1 MGVVYSDNKK
11 SVKIGN
17 YQGNIPR
24 DRCQSVNMVSEDVEL
39 EVEQALQVAE
49 NMEPVKVT
57 RKQRRRSKYKD
68 RHLSLKLR
76 RFKENSGMIRN
87 NTSHIFTVKSKEN
100 GRKFCGVI
108 DFWPI
113 YVHPKGDFIA
123 PNGFPFYAYIDRT
136 VPWSRMNHS
145 FNTYSFGELIRFIE
159 TKYEIL
165 ELSLF

>member
-1 MGVVYSDNKK
+1 MSVLYSENRKT
-11 SVKIGN
+11 VNVN
-17 YQGNIPR
+17 YRGNIPR
-24 DRCQSVNMVSEDVEL
+24 DRSVVQVVNEMQEQ

-49 NMEPVKVT
+49 NMAPAKVT
-57 RKQRRRSKYKD
+57 KKQKRRSKYKD

-76 RFKENSGMIRN
+76 RFKENSGMIDN
-87 NTSHIFTVKSKEN
+87 TTSHIFTVKSKEN

-108 DFWPI
+108 NFWPI
-113 YVHPKGDFIA
+113 YVHPEGDFMA
-123 PNGFPFYAYIDRT
+123 SNGFPFYAYVDRS

-145 FNTYSFGELIRFIE
+145 MNADSFSELIRFIE